1 MRWKDFLT
9 TKYQKLDIRLEKVRD
24 VRFLSLLHD
33 AYLDPTEIRYERKR
47 LIIPIKN
54 RTTWEW
60 TPGDYGMP
68 RKDVDG
74 ELVLYPVAEPCD
86 WQITL
91 SGDQFTDETQLHNI
105 EINEISLKKKK
116 DSDGKFFYHFQIAFP
131 SLNLLCSLDVVLQ
144 CGDAFPLI
152 RYRDKTLPQDWSE
165 QC

>member
-9 TKYQKLDIRLEKVRD
+9 TEYKKLDITLEKTSD
-24 VRFLSLLHD
+24 VQFLSLLHD
-33 AYLDPTEIRYERKR
+33 AFLDPAEIRYARKR
-47 LIIPIKN
+47 LVIPIKD

-60 TPGDYGMP
+60 NPGNDRMP
-68 RKDVDG
+68 GGEVDG

-86 WQITL
+86 WRITL

-116 DSDGKFFYHFQIAFP
+116 DSDGKFFYHFLIAFP
-131 SLNLLCSLDVVLQ
+131 SLYLPCSLDVVIRS
-144 CGDAFPLI
+144 GDAFPLI

-165 QC
+165 Q

>member
-9 TKYQKLDIRLEKVRD
+9 TKYKKLDIRLEKVRD

-60 TPGDYGMP
+60 TPGDDGMP
-68 RKDVDG
+68 GKDVDG

-86 WQITL
+86 WRITL

-116 DSDGKFFYHFQIAFP
+116 DSDGKFFYHFLIAFP
-131 SLNLLCSLDVVLQ
+131 YLYLPCSLDVVIRS
-144 CGDAFPLI
+144 GDAFPLI

-165 QC
+165 Q

>member
-9 TKYQKLDIRLEKVRD
+9 TKYKKLDIRLEKVRD

-60 TPGDYGMP
+60 TPGDDGMP
-68 RKDVDG
+68 GKDVDG
-74 ELVLYPVAEPCD
+74 ELVLYPVAKPCD

-116 DSDGKFFYHFQIAFP
+116 DSDGKFFYHFQIALPTFDLP
-131 SLNLLCSLDVVLQ
+131 RSLDVVLRS
-144 CGDAFPLI
+144 GDDFPVIHYKDSKLSTNVM
-152 RYRDKTLPQDWSE
+152 R
-165 QC
+165 